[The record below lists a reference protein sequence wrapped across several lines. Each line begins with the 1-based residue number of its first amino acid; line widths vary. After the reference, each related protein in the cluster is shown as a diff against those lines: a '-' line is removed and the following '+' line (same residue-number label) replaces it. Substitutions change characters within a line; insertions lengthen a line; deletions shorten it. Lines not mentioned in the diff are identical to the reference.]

1 MQLYEWVILVLAI
14 IDGMI
19 VLGISAMED
28 NA

>member
-19 VLGISAMED
+19 VLGISAMKD

>member
-1 MQLYEWVILVLAI
+1 MQLYEWVILVLTI

-19 VLGISAMED
+19 VLGISTMKD

>member
-14 IDGMI
+14 IDGLI
-19 VLGISAMED
+19 LLGISAMKD